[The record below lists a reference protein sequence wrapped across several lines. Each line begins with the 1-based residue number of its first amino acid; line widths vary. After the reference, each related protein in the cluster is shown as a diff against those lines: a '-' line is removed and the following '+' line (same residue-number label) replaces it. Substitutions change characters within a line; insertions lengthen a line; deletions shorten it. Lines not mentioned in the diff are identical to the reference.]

1 MKYKKCMLAFIAMI
15 GLMNV
20 GCSDVKQSENTDL
33 KTEES
38 ENVYHP
44 IDTIPKTDNKAAG
57 IFYYESNGDGTCSI
71 IDCVDEEEVT
81 VPEYSPDGDKV
92 VSLDF
97 AERKDKVKT
106 VIIPKTVTKIGELCF
121 QYWTVLE
128 KIELPDSI
136 ETIEKRAFYH
146 CPKLKDVTFS
156 TGLKSIN
163 EEAFEGCTALT
174 EIHIPEGC
182 ENIYRNAFSGCTA
195 LKVVDLPQ
203 SLRQLHYYA
212 FSGCV
217 SLTTIG
223 LKANLSIGNG
233 VFYRCTSLTEV
244 ILDDGLEEIGES
256 AFEKTGI
263 RKIFIP
269 KSVARINRFAF
280 MGCFDDLT
288 IYCEAESKPETWD
301 DSWNHKGNDEAF
313 KTVWKATRASVEWL
327 KRVNEL

>member
-1 MKYKKCMLAFIAMI
+1 MMKYKKCMLAFIAMI

-38 ENVYHP
+38 IDLNHP
-44 IDTIPKTDNKAAG
+44 TETIPTTESKATG
-57 IFYYESNGDGTCSI
+57 IFYYVSNGDGTCSI

-81 VPEYSPDGDKV
+81 IPEYSPDGDKV

-106 VIIPKTVTKIGELCF
+106 VIIPKTVTKIGEFCF
-121 QYWTVLE
+121 SYWTALE
-128 KIELPDSI
+128 KIELPESI
-136 ETIEKRAFYH
+136 EMIEKRAFYH
-146 CPKLKDVTFS
+146 CPKLKEVTFS
-156 TGLKSIN
+156 NGLKYIN
-163 EEAFEGCTALT
+163 EEAFEGCTALI

-182 ENIYRNAFSGCTA
+182 ENIYSNAFSKCTA

-203 SLRQLHYYA
+203 SLKNLHYYT
-212 FSGCV
+212 FSSCV
-217 SLTTIG
+217 SLTTIE
-223 LKANLSIGNG
+223 LKANLSIGKG
-233 VFYRCTSLTEV
+233 AFFRCTSLTEV
-244 ILDDGLEEIGES
+244 ILDDGVKEISGGT
-256 AFEKTGI
+256 FEKTGI

-269 KSVARINRFAF
+269 KSVVRINRFAF

-313 KTVWKATRASVEWL
+313 KTVWNATRASIE
-327 KRVNEL
+327 